1 MKAHKRIQYLA
12 LAAISA
18 ATAVVWWA
26 CEVERTI
33 DQVGPSEP
41 SHLRLAQILEELTV
55 SRTPK
60 DAEKA
65 ITHLLEKTGIDLPV
79 KGSNYN
85 DYYLPGNFVAELA
98 QAHLRYLNGER
109 ETSWADAFELEK
121 IVSEGRWTTPH
132 EFDEVVARLQ
142 QQAQAALAEPESP
155 NQALVLAMLVNGTTL
170 PQSIAAP
177 APTDLISPIQE
188 FLFEAWTEFEFG
200 DLQTLQKPKG
210 YTNFEFTFVDC
221 DAKGKAKT
229 RKEKVKI
236 GWIES
241 AAKKCME
248 KARKEY
254 EKAVKACLDQDKK
267 CRKKNPAVFCCSQ
280 LQQCLIAAHQHV
292 LSDID
297 ECLQGHDQGD
307 DDDDDDDD

>member
-1 MKAHKRIQYLA
+1 MKVQKRIRYLV
-12 LAAISA
+12 LAAILA
-18 ATAVVWWA
+18 ATAVVWLA

-41 SHLRLAQILEELTV
+41 SHLRLAQILNELAA

-65 ITHLLEKTGIDLPV
+65 IIHLLEKTGIDLPV

-85 DYYLPGNFVAELA
+85 DYYLPDNFVAELA
-98 QAHLRYLNGER
+98 QAHLRYLNGED
-109 ETSWADAFELEK
+109 TKNWAEAFDLEK
-121 IVSEGRWTTPH
+121 IVSEGRWTAPH

-155 NQALVLAMLVNGTTL
+155 NHAVVLAMLVNGTTL

-177 APTDLISPIQE
+177 APTDLISPVQE
-188 FLFEAWTEFEFG
+188 FLFEAWTEFELG

-210 YTNFEFTFVDC
+210 YTHFEFTFVDC
-221 DAKGKAKT
+221 DAKGKATT

-236 GWIES
+236 GWTAS
-241 AAKKCME
+241 AAKACME
-248 KARKEY
+248 KARKDY

-267 CRKKNPAVFCCSQ
+267 CRKKSSAVFCCSE

-297 ECLQGHDQGD
+297 ECLEGHDQGGKR
-307 DDDDDDDD
+307 